1 MFTFIAE
8 LLKQRLRMSKII
20 QSHNLKRLIKCIF
33 CIVIVSIFYINKSY
47 SQDYRNPKAYIKD
60 FGKNE
65 LYVKESLMEYSTSII
80 DASPDTRIQ
89 VTLERIYKKLE
100 SLQVN
105 LLTNDKGINGDTEL
119 RDDFLKLNSKT
130 ITLLKNKSLKLNDY
144 QVQSA
149 LDYVDIFKNF
159 AYKEME
165 IAEYY
170 KAILE
175 YENSKRDFGLKFNII
190 IRFFNKKNVFEY
202 DAYQNLIFYKL
213 NVLDDKLM
221 ELMKAKNIA
230 DVSRC
235 MDYINQISKESL
247 VKTEL
252 YKNDYTDTSLNDANI
267 ELISF
272 YTKQNETLLPLY
284 NDYIQTLE
292 NFQKKKT
299 IFIES
304 NDAIAIEEYNSEV
317 RKYNK
322 SKNAFFDAL
331 YEIQIKKRDMVNRWY
346 ITNSD
351 FLRHNIEFENLY
363 EKFTSDD

>member
-1 MFTFIAE
+1 
-8 LLKQRLRMSKII
+8 MSKSNSYNKAIRYKSI
-20 QSHNLKRLIKCIF
+20 LFWVAFINICYLGQSF
-33 CIVIVSIFYINKSY
+33 A
-47 SQDYRNPKAYIKD
+47 QDYRNPKAYIRD

-100 SLQVN
+100 DLEVN
-105 LLTNDKGINGDTEL
+105 LLTNDKGINGDTGL
-119 RDDFLKLNSKT
+119 RDAFLTLNTKT

-149 LDYVDIFKNF
+149 LDYGDIFKNF
-159 AYKEME
+159 SYKEME
-165 IAEYY
+165 ISDYY
-170 KAILE
+170 KAILA

-213 NVLDDKLM
+213 NVLDDKLI
-221 ELMKAKNIA
+221 ELMKAKDLAAVNKCI
-230 DVSRC
+230 
-235 MDYINQISKESL
+235 DYINQIGKESL
-247 VKTEL
+247 LKTDQL
-252 YKNDYTDTSLNDANI
+252 KGDYTDTSLNDANI
-267 ELISF
+267 ELITF
-272 YTKQNETLLPLY
+272 FIKQNETLLPLY
-284 NDYIQTLE
+284 QDYVVSFE
-292 NFQKKKT
+292 SFQKKKAQ
-299 IFIES
+299 FVES
-304 NDAIAIEEYNSEV
+304 NDAVAVEEYNSEV

-322 SKNAFFDAL
+322 AKNTYFDAL
-331 YEIQIKKRDMVNRWY
+331 YEIQLKKRDLVNRWY

-363 EKFTSDD
+363 EKFTSED